1 MADSNF
7 YVDVSPEMQLYK
19 ILQRQ
24 SYGIGTALA
33 EFVDN
38 SIQSFVD
45 KQRAI
50 KSVDGSDAS
59 LKILITIDS
68 KKGQI
73 VIEDNASGIN
83 RKDFQRAIRMG
94 GDESFRHPSGSLSAY
109 GIGMK
114 SSAIWFSN
122 TWSIET
128 SALNS
133 REKLTTTFD
142 LDKLLASGTTEIEVK
157 TDTEEIKKHY
167 TKIVINNCLRD
178 LEKKEEYFKD
188 DVLPYL
194 QETFF
199 KFKDV
204 SIDLVY
210 DGLTLRTEKAFLATP
225 SPLNFPVVN
234 KDGVPISD
242 ESVVWRK
249 TIDLNYAGRIVK
261 GFIMIM
267 DKGGYHSPGIRLL
280 RNRRV
285 ILGTQGGGRQNKP
298 GILLKTSNKYASQ
311 RFYGEISLN
320 EFSVN
325 FTKTDFDEDLNG
337 LYRML
342 YSELSGDGSATG
354 VDYLH
359 QAECFR
365 QRKSRKSEQEKA
377 DKEKADKEKT
387 DKEKTGKE
395 KTGKEKKTAQQ
406 SSKIE
411 NQIVFSSEL
420 DEMLGQLEHKKMQ
433 RLYGSLCTISLT
445 DHPVLAYV
453 GAWTLLESLATYIG
467 KDPTTEFAGFYN
479 GKINEFTKN
488 RTERGQYKVPIQDIH
503 SKGNTTKHSAAYDV
517 IDARQLVSDFQSIE
531 KFLVYCAGQA
541 VSINS

>member
-1 MADSNF
+1 
-7 YVDVSPEMQLYK
+7 MQLYK

-24 SYGIGTALA
+24 SYGVETALA

-38 SIQSFVD
+38 SVQSFVD
-45 KQRAI
+45 KQKAI
-50 KSVDGSDAS
+50 KSIDGSEAS
-59 LKILITIDS
+59 LRILITIDS
-68 KKGQI
+68 KNRQI

-83 RKDFQRAIRMG
+83 REDFQRAIRMG
-94 GDESFRHPSGSLSAY
+94 GDENFRYPSGSLSAY

-128 SALNS
+128 SALGS
-133 REKLTTTFD
+133 KEKLVTTFD
-142 LDKLLASGTTEIEVK
+142 LDKLLASGATKIEVK
-157 TDTEEIKKHY
+157 REAEESKKHY
-167 TKIVINNCLRD
+167 TKIIINNCLRD

-188 DVLPYL
+188 DVLAYL

-204 SIDLVY
+204 SIAIIY
-210 DGLTLRTEKAFLATP
+210 DGLTLSTEKAYLDTP

-234 KDGVPISD
+234 KNGVPISNK
-242 ESVVWRK
+242 SVIWRK
-249 TIDLNYAGRIVK
+249 TINLNYAGRPVK

-267 DKGGYHSPGIRLL
+267 HRGGYHSPGIRLL

-285 ILGTQGGGRQNKP
+285 ILGTKGGGRQNKP
-298 GILLKTSNKYASQ
+298 GILLKTSNKYSAQ

-320 EFSVN
+320 EFPVN

-342 YSELSGDGSATG
+342 HAELTGDGSTTG
-354 VDYLH
+354 VNYLQ
-359 QAECFR
+359 QAERFR
-365 QRKSRKSEQEKA
+365 KGKSGKSEK
-377 DKEKADKEKT
+377 DKT
-387 DKEKTGKE
+387 DKEKKSS
-395 KTGKEKKTAQQ
+395 KKKKSASQ

-411 NQIVFSSEL
+411 NQIPSSSEL

-433 RLYGSLCTISLT
+433 RLYGSLCRISLT

-453 GAWTLLESLATYIG
+453 GAWTLLESLANYIG
-467 KDPTTEFAGFYN
+467 KDSTTEFAAFYN
-479 GKINEFTKN
+479 MKINEFTKN
-488 RTERGQYKVPIQDIH
+488 KTERGQYKVPIQDIH
-503 SKGNTTKHSAAYDV
+503 SKGNITKHSGTYDV
-517 IDARQLVSDFQSIE
+517 MEARQ
-531 KFLVYCAGQA
+531 FLTSAHSCRK
-541 VSINS
+541 

>member
-1 MADSNF
+1 MADNNF

-24 SYGIGTALA
+24 SYGVGTALA

-45 KQRAI
+45 KQKAI
-50 KSVDGSDAS
+50 KSIDGPDAS

-133 REKLTTTFD
+133 REKLMTTFD
-142 LDKLLASGTTEIEVK
+142 LDKLLASGATEIEVK
-157 TDTEEIKKHY
+157 TDTEEIKRHY

-178 LEKKEEYFKD
+178 LERREEYFKE

-210 DGLTLRTEKAFLATP
+210 DGLKLRTEKAFLATP
-225 SPLNFPVVN
+225 SPLNFPVVD
-234 KDGVPISD
+234 KDGVPVSD

-249 TIDLNYAGRIVK
+249 TIDLNYAGRTVK

-285 ILGTQGGGRQNKP
+285 VLGTQGGARQNKP
-298 GILLKTSNKYASQ
+298 EILLKTSNKYASQ

-320 EFSVN
+320 EFPVN

-342 YSELSGDGSATG
+342 HTELSGNGSATE
-354 VDYLH
+354 VNYLQ

-365 QRKSRKSEQEKA
+365 QRKSRKSEQ
-377 DKEKADKEKT
+377 
-387 DKEKTGKE
+387 
-395 KTGKEKKTAQQ
+395 KKPDEQKKPVPQ
-406 SSKIE
+406 LPKIE
-411 NQIVFSSEL
+411 SQILFSSEL

-453 GAWTLLESLATYIG
+453 GAWTLLESLATYMG
-467 KDPTTEFAGFYN
+467 KDSTTEFAGFYK

-488 RTERGQYKVPIQDIH
+488 RTERGQYRVPIQDIH